1 MKKNVNKSE
10 LVRGMIAKNPTAK
23 AAEIIA
29 LLKKDGVAVTPPLV
43 YQQLRRN
50 DSPKT
55 KTKTAVKRGRNPSA
69 ASAAIPSDTNEIF
82 AAMQAFVNAA
92 GGLDKA
98 IAILSV
104 FKT

>member
-10 LVRGMIAKNPTAK
+10 LVRGTMAKNPTAK

-43 YQQLRRN
+43 YQQLRKN
-50 DSPKT
+50 DSP

-69 ASAAIPSDTNEIF
+69 TSAAIPSDTNEIF

-104 FKT
+104 FKS